1 MSMVDYRPIYM
12 AKNRKRA
19 TSEATIKKCIMYP
32 TLMRRLVCLHE
43 DKVKLDDVKENP
55 WHTEMTNANISLE
68 TVKDARDFVNFCYKE
83 DEKKQ
88 SMYAY

>member
-1 MSMVDYRPIYM
+1 MSMVDYKPIYM
-12 AKNRKRA
+12 AKGRKKA
-19 TSEATIKKCIMYP
+19 SSEATIQECIMHP

-43 DKVKLDDVKENP
+43 DKVKLDDSKENP
-55 WHTEMTNANISLE
+55 WYQEMINANISSE

-83 DEKKQ
+83 DEKKR